1 MEHRLQ
7 ATTYNYGN
15 NAKLWGYKNIIF
27 RPPVMKLAELCKV
40 KSL

>member
-1 MEHRLQ
+1 MEHHLQ
-7 ATTYNYGN
+7 ATTYTYGN
-15 NAKLWGYKNIIF
+15 NAKLCGYKNIIF